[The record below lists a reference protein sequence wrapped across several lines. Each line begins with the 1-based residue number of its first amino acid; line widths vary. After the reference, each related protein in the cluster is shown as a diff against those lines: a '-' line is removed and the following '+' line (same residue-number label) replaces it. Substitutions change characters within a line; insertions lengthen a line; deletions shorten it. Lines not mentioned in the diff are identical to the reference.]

1 MIGHPNKQTEINALF
16 MEYVRSNGNTIYY
29 TFLLFLEREMRKL
42 I

>member
-1 MIGHPNKQTEINALF
+1 MIGHPNKQTEINALS

-29 TFLLFLEREMRKL
+29 AFLLFLEREMRKL